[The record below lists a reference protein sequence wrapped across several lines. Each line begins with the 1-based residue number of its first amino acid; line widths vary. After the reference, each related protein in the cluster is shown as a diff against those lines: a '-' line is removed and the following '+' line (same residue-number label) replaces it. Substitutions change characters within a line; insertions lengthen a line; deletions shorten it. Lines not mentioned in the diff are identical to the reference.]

1 MNLKTLGATR
11 ILGAIALLLIV
22 GLGWQFVVSPKTEAL
37 SEVRDEIT
45 DTRDKNDL
53 LEIQLVTLKRQAAEL
68 DAVRATAGALSAMF
82 PSTADQPRLFREVT
96 DAAAEAGIGPKGVTA
111 LSPTPPVLSGGDPTA
126 GVEVQPTGLILARQT
141 VAVSVQ
147 GSYAETQR
155 LLANLEQIPR
165 AFLIT
170 SVSLSAGQTESD
182 FTTTI
187 TGDMFVIPPVVDPAL
202 TEDDSAETN

>member
-1 MNLKTLGATR
+1 MNIKTIGATK

-22 GLGWQFVVSPKTEAL
+22 GLGWQFVLSPKTEAL
-37 SEVRDEIT
+37 SGVRLQIT
-45 DTRDKNDL
+45 DTRDNNDL
-53 LEIQLVTLKRQAAEL
+53 LELQLVRLKRQAADL
-68 DAVRATAGALSAMF
+68 DSVRATAGALSAMF

-96 DAAAEAGIGPKGVTA
+96 EAAADAGIGPEGVTA
-111 LSPTPPVLSGGDPTA
+111 LSPTPPVVGGDPAA
-126 GVEVQPTGLILARQT
+126 GVAVDNSGLTLARQT

-170 SVSLSAGQTESD
+170 SVSLSGSQETGDYA
-182 FTTTI
+182 TTI
-187 TGDMFVIPPVVDPAL
+187 TGDMFVMPPVVDPAVAGDEL
-202 TEDDSAETN
+202 DETN

>member
-1 MNLKTLGATR
+1 MNIKTIGATR

-22 GLGWQFVVSPKTEAL
+22 GLGWQFVLSPKTEAL
-37 SEVRDEIT
+37 SGVRQQIT
-45 DTRDKNDL
+45 DTRDNNDL
-53 LEIQLVTLKRQAAEL
+53 LELQLVTLKRQAADL
-68 DAVRATAGALSAMF
+68 DSVRATAGALSAMF

-96 DAAAEAGIGPKGVTA
+96 EAAADAGIGPEGVTA
-111 LSPTPPVLSGGDPTA
+111 LSPTPPVVGGDPAA
-126 GVEVQPTGLILARQT
+126 GVAVDTSGLTLARQI

-170 SVSLSAGQTESD
+170 SVSLSGSQETGDYA
-182 FTTTI
+182 TTI
-187 TGDMFVIPPVVDPAL
+187 TGDMFVMPPVVDPAVAGDEL
-202 TEDDSAETN
+202 DETN